1 MFLQVPFRGRCD
13 SRPQNRNVLY
23 AVSMLPE
30 YLTQTNIGC
39 TILSGYYLRQ
49 VDPPAAALKLHKAAI
64 LFKEV
69 TAMTSLDFYAL
80 PSVGNEKRPSSS

>member
-1 MFLQVPFRGRCD
+1 MFLQVPFLRGRCD

-39 TILSGYYLRQ
+39 IILSGYYLRQ

-64 LFKEV
+64 LLKEV
-69 TAMTSLDFYAL
+69 TAMTSLDFTLFRGTRKYL
-80 PSVGNEKRPSSS
+80 LK